1 MLRWRNLK
9 IAGYFMAGFQST
21 ILDNGSYDVNSY
33 TGFPTS
39 GQPSFCCAP
48 GDQRQ
53 LELSVHCLIGTGTA
67 LARARQ
73 GSGPSLPSGLSDY
86 PSVRR
91 AWNGLSAGHFSQAT
105 AVSPVL
111 PVAGGDG
118 GLQLPGLD
126 PHRPR
131 GDRLPRGDN
140 CPLRLLA
147 SMDDNCLYRAFSEA
161 LSKVRLVAPASSRWR
176 YTASSS
182 PTGKPNLRAQPRRW
196 SS

>member
-86 PSVRR
+86 PLRKTGLEWALS
-91 AWNGLSAGHFSQAT
+91 WPLFPGNGGFHRSWQSLAGMVDCSSQAWTRTGPAAT
-105 AVSPVL
+105 AQWMCGCST
-111 PVAGGDG
+111 ACS
-118 GLQLPGLD
+118 
-126 PHRPR
+126 RA
-131 GDRLPRGDN
+131 DN
-140 CPLRLLA
+140 PP
-147 SMDDNCLYRAFSEA
+147 
-161 LSKVRLVAPASSRWR
+161 PAADAITVQG
-176 YTASSS
+176 YTHVVV
-182 PTGKPNLRAQPRRW
+182 
-196 SS
+196 